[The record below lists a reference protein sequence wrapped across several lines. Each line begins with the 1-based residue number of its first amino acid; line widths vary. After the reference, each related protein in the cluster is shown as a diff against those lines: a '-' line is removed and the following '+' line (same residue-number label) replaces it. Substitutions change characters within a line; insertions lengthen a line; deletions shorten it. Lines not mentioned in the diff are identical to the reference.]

1 MTTSP
6 TAEGILG
13 ERARRE
19 AGPRLGG
26 RAETVVDTEVV
37 HHEDARAGWS
47 DSAARA
53 VLQLM
58 VESVAEM
65 VGFEVATLSVVLDGD
80 LVTMAYTGPEEFRDY
95 LMAPDPVTVLDPV
108 LARAES
114 WGRFHFLAAE
124 DYDATTL
131 EGHWMVVADGQV
143 DVPDAWHPMDVLVG
157 LLTDDDGRLVG
168 AMSVDRPVSG
178 RRPDPAQR
186 RLLERYAAQ
195 AERAVMTAFE
205 REELVQQ
212 VAHSE
217 AARRLIRSAS
227 MPDQASLQAVLDH
240 THRPLVEGF
249 GAAGSWLQ
257 VLDPD
262 SGGVGYARTREGEV
276 VSLSDRMIAL
286 AHGLAPRL
294 WEAQQVLVVAEGV
307 EPSLSAESG
316 AGPLLEEARRQI
328 AELGLTSAMA
338 VPLGA
343 GTECLGFLVL
353 SRRAQDPP
361 WSTVEIGSALQIGYD
376 LGAALMTVRALERE
390 RSLVRELQQL
400 DDYRS
405 QLIATLSHELRT
417 PLTVISGN
425 LELLG
430 DLSLDETA
438 QHYQEAMTRG
448 TTRMQKVVDDLLLL
462 ARVSDPQHPL
472 VQVPVDLNA
481 VTRTTVDLLT
491 APALAKGLSLRLQ
504 HNPREHLVPGDPG
517 ELDRLLTNL
526 VSNAVKYT
534 PAGGTVTVTVER
546 RGDAAVLEVADD
558 GLGISEE
565 DQVGLFRPFF
575 RTTNPDAL
583 REPGTG
589 LGLAI
594 VATIVERHG
603 GEVRVRSR
611 LGVGTTFTVTF
622 PAAAPAG

>member
-1 MTTSP
+1 VSDS
-6 TAEGILG
+6 
-13 ERARRE
+13 E
-19 AGPRLGG
+19 AT
-26 RAETVVDTEVV
+26 RAEE
-37 HHEDARAGWS
+37 ARAGWS

-65 VGFEVATLSVVLDGD
+65 IGFEVATLSVVLDGD
-80 LVTMAYTGPEEFRDY
+80 LVTMAYTGPDEFSDY
-95 LMAPDPVTVLDPV
+95 LTSTDPVTVLDPV
-108 LARAES
+108 LAKAES
-114 WGRFHFLAAE
+114 WGRFRFLAAE
-124 DYDATTL
+124 DYDASVL
-131 EGHWMVVADGQV
+131 EGHWMVVAAEQTDA
-143 DVPDAWHPMDVLVG
+143 PDAWHPMDVLVG
-157 LLTDDDGRLVG
+157 LLTDDEGRVIG

-178 RRPDPAQR
+178 RRPDAAQR

-195 AERAVMTAFE
+195 AERAVVTAFE
-205 REELVQQ
+205 REALVQQ
-212 VAHSE
+212 VAHAE

-249 GAAGSWLQ
+249 GAAGSWIQL
-257 VLDPD
+257 LDND
-262 SGGVGYARTREGEV
+262 GDGLGYARTREGGV
-276 VSLSDRMIAL
+276 VELSDRMVDL
-286 AHGLAPRL
+286 AHRLAPRL
-294 WEAQQVLVVAEGV
+294 WEAQQVLVIAEGI
-307 EPSLSAESG
+307 ESSLPA
-316 AGPLLEEARRQI
+316 AGPLLEESKRQLT
-328 AELGLTSAMA
+328 ELGLHSALA

-343 GTECLGFLVL
+343 GSECLGFLVL

-361 WSTVEIGSALQIGYD
+361 WSAVETSSALQIGYD

-390 RSLVRELQQL
+390 RALVHELQQL

-430 DLSLDETA
+430 DLDLGPAA
-438 QHYQEAMTRG
+438 QPYQAAMTRG
-448 TTRMQKVVDDLLLL
+448 TVRMKKVVDDLLLL

-472 VQVPVDLNA
+472 ARVPVDLCA
-481 VTRTTVDLLT
+481 IASSVVGLVRST
-491 APALAKGLSLRLQ
+491 AEGKGLTLEARL
-504 HNPREHLVPGDPG
+504 ETGGLVVHGDPA
-517 ELDRLLTNL
+517 ELDRLVGNL
-526 VSNAVKYT
+526 VSNSVKYT
-534 PAGGTVTVTVER
+534 PAGGTVTVTTER
-546 RGDAAVLEVADD
+546 RGRTAILRVADD

-594 VATIVERHG
+594 VATIVDRHE
-603 GEVRVRSR
+603 GEVAVHSR
-611 LGVGTTFTVTF
+611 LGGGTTFTVALPT
-622 PAAAPAG
+622 G

>member
-1 MTTSP
+1 M
-6 TAEGILG
+6 AEG
-13 ERARRE
+13 E
-19 AGPRLGG
+19 AAAVP
-26 RAETVVDTEVV
+26 
-37 HHEDARAGWS
+37 HDARAGWS

-65 VGFEVATLSVVLDGD
+65 IGFEVATLSVVLDGD
-80 LVTMAYTGPEEFRDY
+80 MVTMAYTGPEEFADY
-95 LMAPDPVTVLDPV
+95 LTSTDPVEVLDPV
-108 LARAES
+108 LAQAEP
-114 WGRFHFLAAE
+114 WGRFRFLAAE
-124 DYDATTL
+124 DYDPSEL
-131 EGHWMVVADGQV
+131 EGHWMVVAEERA
-143 DVPDAWHPMDVLVG
+143 DVADAWHPMDVLVG
-157 LLTDDDGRLVG
+157 LLSDDEGRLIGV
-168 AMSVDRPVSG
+168 MSVDRPVSG
-178 RRPDPAQR
+178 RRPDEAQR

-212 VAHSE
+212 VAHAE

-227 MPDQASLQAVLDH
+227 MPDQASLEAVLDH
-240 THRPLVEGF
+240 THQPLVEGF
-249 GAAGSWLQ
+249 GASGSWIQ

-262 SGGVGYARTREGEV
+262 GGGLGYARTREGDV
-276 VSLSDRMIAL
+276 VELSDRMIDL
-286 AHGLAPRL
+286 AHELAPRL

-307 EPSLSAESG
+307 EPSLPA
-316 AGPLLEEARRQI
+316 AGPLLEESVRQLR
-328 AELGLTSAMA
+328 ELGLHSALA
-338 VPLGA
+338 LPLGA

-361 WSTVEIGSALQIGYD
+361 WSAVETSSALQIGYD

-390 RSLVRELQQL
+390 RALVHELQQL

-430 DLSLDETA
+430 DLDLDPAA
-438 QHYQEAMTRG
+438 QPYQAAMTRG
-448 TTRMQKVVDDLLLL
+448 TIRMQKVVDDLLLL

-472 VQVPVDLNA
+472 ARVPVDLSSIA
-481 VTRTTVDLLT
+481 GSVVGLVRST
-491 APALAKGLSLRLQ
+491 AEAKGLSLEARLED
-504 HNPREHLVPGDPG
+504 RGLVVHGDPA
-517 ELDRLLTNL
+517 ELDRLVSNL

-534 PAGGTVTVTVER
+534 PAGGTVTVSTEH
-546 RGDAAVLEVADD
+546 RGRTAVLRVADD

-575 RTTNPDAL
+575 RTNNPDAL

-594 VATIVERHG
+594 VATIVDRHD
-603 GEVRVRSR
+603 GEVAVRSQ
-611 LGVGTTFTVTF
+611 LGGGTTFTVALPT
-622 PAAAPAG
+622 G

>member
-1 MTTSP
+1 M
-6 TAEGILG
+6 
-13 ERARRE
+13 
-19 AGPRLGG
+19 
-26 RAETVVDTEVV
+26 VDTEVARA
-37 HHEDARAGWS
+37 EDARAGWS

-65 VGFEVATLSVVLDGD
+65 IGFEVATLSVVLDEQ

-95 LMAPDPVTVLDPV
+95 LSSNDPVSVLDPV
-108 LARAES
+108 LEHGQT
-114 WGRFHFLAAE
+114 WGRFRFLAAE
-124 DYDATTL
+124 DYDPSVL
-131 EGHWMVVADGQV
+131 EGHWIVVAEEQA
-143 DVPDAWHPMDVLVG
+143 DVPDAWHPMDALVG
-157 LLTDDDGRLVG
+157 LLSDDDGRLVG
-168 AMSVDRPVSG
+168 ALSVDRPVSG
-178 RRPDPAQR
+178 RRPDRAQR

-205 REELVQQ
+205 REQLVQQ
-212 VAHSE
+212 IAHSE

-227 MPDQASLQAVLDH
+227 MPGQASVQAVLDQ
-240 THRPLVEGF
+240 THGPLVEGF
-249 GAAGSWLQ
+249 RAAGSWIQ
-257 VLDPD
+257 VLDTD
-262 SGGVGYARTREGEV
+262 GVGIGYARTREGQV
-276 VSLSDRMIAL
+276 VELSDRMVDL
-286 AHGLAPRL
+286 AHRLAPRL
-294 WEAQQVLVVAEGV
+294 WEEQQVLVIADGV
-307 EPSLSAESG
+307 EPALSAGAG
-316 AGPLLEEARRQI
+316 AGPLLVEAERQI
-328 AELGLTSAMA
+328 AELGLASALA

-343 GTECLGFLVL
+343 GAECLGFLVL

-361 WSTVEIGSALQIGYD
+361 WSPVETGSALQIGYD

-400 DDYRS
+400 DDYRT

-430 DLSLDETA
+430 DLDLGDA
-438 QHYQEAMTRG
+438 ARPYQAAMTRG
-448 TTRMQKVVDDLLLL
+448 TNRMTKVVEDLLLL

-472 VQVPVDLNA
+472 LRVPVDLCKVTAA
-481 VTRTTVDLLT
+481 VVDLVGSAAT
-491 APALAKGLSLRLQ
+491 GKGLTLRVQCADDMVVL
-504 HNPREHLVPGDPG
+504 GDPA
-517 ELDRLLTNL
+517 ELDRLLSNL

-534 PAGGTVTVTVER
+534 AAGGTVTITLEHRDRAVTI
-546 RGDAAVLEVADD
+546 GVADD

-575 RTTNPDAL
+575 RTTNPDAM

-594 VATIVERHG
+594 VATIVDRHH

-611 LGVGTTFTVTF
+611 LGAGTTFTVTL
-622 PAAAPAG
+622 PAN

>member
-1 MTTSP
+1 M
-6 TAEGILG
+6 
-13 ERARRE
+13 
-19 AGPRLGG
+19 
-26 RAETVVDTEVV
+26 VDTEVARA
-37 HHEDARAGWS
+37 EDARAGWS

-65 VGFEVATLSVVLDGD
+65 IGFEVATLSVVLDD
-80 LVTMAYTGPEEFRDY
+80 QLVTMAYTGPEKFRDY
-95 LMAPDPVTVLDPV
+95 LFSDDPVSALDPV
-108 LARAES
+108 LEHGQT
-114 WGRFHFLAAE
+114 WGRFRFLAAE
-124 DYDATTL
+124 DYDPSVL
-131 EGHWMVVADGQV
+131 EGHWIVVAEEQA
-143 DVPDAWHPMDVLVG
+143 DVPDAWHPMDALVG
-157 LLTDDDGRLVG
+157 LLSDDDGRLVG
-168 AMSVDRPVSG
+168 ALSVDRPVSG

-205 REELVQQ
+205 REQLVQQ
-212 VAHSE
+212 IAHSE

-227 MPDQASLQAVLDH
+227 MPDQASVQAMLDQ
-240 THRPLVEGF
+240 THGPLVEGF
-249 GAAGSWLQ
+249 RAAGSWIQ
-257 VLDPD
+257 VLDTD
-262 SGGVGYARTREGEV
+262 TDTAGVGIGYARTREGQV
-276 VSLSDRMIAL
+276 VELSDRMIDL
-286 AHGLAPRL
+286 AHRLAPRL
-294 WEAQQVLVVAEGV
+294 WEEQQVLVIADGV
-307 EPSLSAESG
+307 EPTLSADAG
-316 AGPLLEEARRQI
+316 AGPLLVEAARQI
-328 AELGLTSAMA
+328 AELGLASALA

-343 GTECLGFLVL
+343 GAECLGFLVL

-361 WSTVEIGSALQIGYD
+361 WSPVETGSALQIGYD

-400 DDYRS
+400 DDYRT

-430 DLSLDETA
+430 DLDLGDA
-438 QHYQEAMTRG
+438 ARPYQAAMTRG
-448 TTRMQKVVDDLLLL
+448 TTRMTKVVEDLLLL

-472 VQVPVDLNA
+472 LRVPVDLCTVTAA
-481 VTRTTVDLLT
+481 VVDLVGSAAT
-491 APALAKGLSLRLQ
+491 GKGLTLQ
-504 HNPREHLVPGDPG
+504 VQCEDDALVVLGDPA
-517 ELDRLLTNL
+517 ELDRLLSNL

-534 PAGGTVTVTVER
+534 AAGGTVTITLSQHDGAVTI
-546 RGDAAVLEVADD
+546 GVADD

-575 RTTNPDAL
+575 RTTNPDAM

-594 VATIVERHG
+594 VATIADRHH

-611 LGVGTTFTVTF
+611 LGAGTTFTVTL
-622 PAAAPAG
+622 PAY

>member
-1 MTTSP
+1 V
-6 TAEGILG
+6 AESD
-13 ERARRE
+13 A
-19 AGPRLGG
+19 A
-26 RAETVVDTEVV
+26 A
-37 HHEDARAGWS
+37 HAEDARAGWS

-65 VGFEVATLSVVLDGD
+65 VGFEVATLSVVLDGE

-95 LMAPDPVTVLDPV
+95 LSASDPVSVLDPV
-108 LARAES
+108 LARAET
-114 WGRFHFLAAE
+114 WGRFRFLAAE
-124 DYDATTL
+124 DYDASAL
-131 EGHWMVVADGQV
+131 EGHWMVVAEEQA

-157 LLTDDDGRLVG
+157 LLSDDDGRLVG
-168 AMSVDRPVSG
+168 AMSVDRPLSG
-178 RRPDPAQR
+178 RRPDPSQR

-195 AERAVMTAFE
+195 AERAVVTAFE

-240 THRPLVEGF
+240 THRPMVEGF
-249 GAAGSWLQ
+249 GASGSWIQ

-262 SGGVGYARTREGEV
+262 GGGLGYARTREGDV
-276 VSLSDRMIAL
+276 VGLSDRMVAL
-286 AHGLAPRL
+286 AHRLAPRL
-294 WEAQQVLVVAEGV
+294 WEAQQVLVIADGV
-307 EPSLSAESG
+307 EPTLSAASG
-316 AGPLLEEARRQI
+316 AGPLLDEARRQI
-328 AELGLTSAMA
+328 AELGLASAMT

-343 GTECLGFLVL
+343 GAECLGFLVL

-361 WSTVEIGSALQIGYD
+361 WSPVEVGSALQIGYD

-400 DDYRS
+400 DDYRT

-430 DLSLDETA
+430 DLDLDA
-438 QHYQEAMTRG
+438 AARHYQEAMTRG
-448 TTRMQKVVDDLLLL
+448 TTRMRKVVDDLLLL

-472 VQVPVDLNA
+472 VRVPVDLHA
-481 VTRTTVDLLT
+481 VTRTIVDLLGST
-491 APALAKGLSLRLQ
+491 AQAKGLTLRL
-504 HNPREHLVPGDPG
+504 RCEHDALMVPGDPS

-534 PAGGTVTVTVER
+534 QAGGTVTVAIER
-546 RGDAAVLEVADD
+546 RDGAAVLEVADD

-594 VATIVERHG
+594 VATIVDRHE

-611 LGVGTTFTVTF
+611 LGAGTTFTVVL
-622 PAAAPAG
+622 PSGA